1 MEYTIYSVYLLAS
14 YSSNIHKS
22 AGLNKIHTIVLKDIR
37 EVTAPIF
44 SARMVLSVPK
54 DCKQANVV
62 PVYKKGMANIT
73 QTTDQFLLPAL
84 YQNYL
89 KRSLVLT

>member
-1 MEYTIYSVYLLAS
+1 MLLFS
-14 YSSNIHKS
+14 KTLY
-22 AGLNKIHTIVLKDIR
+22 R
-37 EVTAPIF
+37 EVTAPLF
-44 SARMVLSVPK
+44 CACSLQNGTVPK

-62 PVYKKGMANIT
+62 PVYKKGMANKT

-89 KRSLVLT
+89 KRSLVPT